1 MHTFRLT
8 PTSGSFNYYKY
19 LKTRWQQLKRHN
31 RDHVE
36 YIDLGISKTISTVCV
51 LGIAMHC
58 IVIAPIESPAASM
71 VRWCQLSSES
81 NLLNVVYVKMV
92 AISILILNQ
101 LSWLNPHTIIW
112 NLLSWCIFSGMLQLR
127 LPLVVKYVHSWS
139 NTIKLFDKTLQN
151 QYQVHLCILY
161 FVHPV
166 YLCTFSI
173 SFYILYI
180 ILPWSFQ
187 IPLLG
192 VFIWLLICRWPEEDG
207 KFQIRFIFN
216 LVWGG
221 ASGETREGQPGVDI
235 SDVSRSP
242 VMDNRMIWWYQKK
255 FFLLLLSGD
264 MWDRD
269 KVQCPIIR
277 WHLTL
282 FTSQCLLQTVP
293 RCLGV
298 FCSIENVRNTR
309 KLIFLCTT
317 CRKY

>member
-1 MHTFRLT
+1 MIYFFR
-8 PTSGSFNYYKY
+8 Y
-19 LKTRWQQLKRHN
+19 
-31 RDHVE
+31 V
-36 YIDLGISKTISTVCV
+36 TITSTVGCEV
-51 LGIAMHC
+51 C
-58 IVIAPIESPAASM
+58 TFV
-71 VRWCQLSSES
+71 
-81 NLLNVVYVKMV
+81 
-92 AISILILNQ
+92 
-101 LSWLNPHTIIW
+101 
-112 NLLSWCIFSGMLQLR
+112 
-127 LPLVVKYVHSWS
+127 

-151 QYQVHLCILY
+151 QNQVHLCILY

-166 YLCTFSI
+166 YLCTFGI

-192 VFIWLLICRWPEEDG
+192 VLSDFWYVADPRKMANFKLDL
-207 KFQIRFIFN
+207 FFN

-242 VMDNRMIWWYQKK
+242 VMDNRMIWWYEKK

-282 FTSQCLLQTVP
+282 FTVSASNCSKMFGGLLLDRKCEKYQKIEISLYNVSQILELL
-293 RCLGV
+293 
-298 FCSIENVRNTR
+298 EN
-309 KLIFLCTT
+309 CTLYWG
-317 CRKY
+317 RRIWDI

>member
-1 MHTFRLT
+1 MYFFRYVTITCTVGCEVCTF
-8 PTSGSFNYYKY
+8 
-19 LKTRWQQLKRHN
+19 
-31 RDHVE
+31 V
-36 YIDLGISKTISTVCV
+36 
-51 LGIAMHC
+51 
-58 IVIAPIESPAASM
+58 
-71 VRWCQLSSES
+71 
-81 NLLNVVYVKMV
+81 
-92 AISILILNQ
+92 
-101 LSWLNPHTIIW
+101 
-112 NLLSWCIFSGMLQLR
+112 
-127 LPLVVKYVHSWS
+127 

-151 QYQVHLCILY
+151 QYQVHLYIL
-161 FVHPV
+161 
-166 YLCTFSI
+166 YLCTFGI

-282 FTSQCLLQTVP
+282 FTVSASNCSKMFGGLLLDRKCEKYQKIDISLYNVSKI
-293 RCLGV
+293 LELL
-298 FCSIENVRNTR
+298 ENCT
-309 KLIFLCTT
+309 LCWG
-317 CRKY
+317 RRSWDI